1 MAMMSTRDAYGHVL
15 ETEIY
20 KNPDVVVVDADIA
33 SSTRAEKFKNKAPER
48 FFNVGISEQ
57 DLMGTAAGL
66 AAVGKIPLAGSYA
79 LFTERGLEIT
89 RNSICLPNLNV
100 KIIVSHGGLTIGSD
114 GATHQAIEDIALMR
128 SLPNLSVIVPAD
140 AWETEEAVKAAVA
153 HQGPVYIRLGKD
165 AVPNVHPEGST
176 FQWGKGQVLRDGTD
190 VALIATGRLTAAAL
204 AAADELA
211 QKGKSAMVIN
221 MPTIKPI
228 DADLI
233 EEAARKT
240 GAIVTAEEGTVLGGL
255 GSAVAETLVQ
265 RYPVR
270 QEFIG
275 VQDCFGQSGSSED
288 LLTNYHLT
296 AADIVKAAEKIV
308 KP

>member
-1 MAMMSTRDAYGHVL
+1 MAMSTRDAYGHVL

-128 SLPNLSVIVPAD
+128 SLPNLSVIVPSD
-140 AWETEEAVKAAVA
+140 GWETEEAVKAAVA
-153 HQGPVYIRLGKD
+153 HKGPVYIRLGKD
-165 AVPNVHPEGST
+165 TVPDIHPAGST
-176 FQWGKGQVLRDGTD
+176 FQWGKGQILRDGID
-190 VALIATGRLTAAAL
+190 VALIGTGRMTAAAL
-204 AAADELA
+204 AAADQLRQEGLE
-211 QKGKSAMVIN
+211 AMVIN

-233 EEAARKT
+233 EYAARKT
-240 GAIVTAEEGTVLGGL
+240 GHMVTAEEGTVLGGL
-255 GSAVAETLVQ
+255 GSAVAETLVR

-275 VQDCFGQSGSSED
+275 VQDTFGESGSSED
-288 LLTNYHLT
+288 LLKKYGLT
-296 AADIVKAAEKIV
+296 ADDIAAAARKV
-308 KP
+308 LA

>member
-1 MAMMSTRDAYGHVL
+1 MTMSTRDAYGHVL

-48 FFNVGISEQ
+48 FFNVGSSEQ

-128 SLPNLSVIVPAD
+128 SLPNLSVIVPSD

-153 HQGPVYIRLGKD
+153 HKGPVYIRLGKD
-165 AVPNVHPEGST
+165 AVPDIHPAGST
-176 FQWGKGQVLRDGTD
+176 FQWGKGQILRDGID
-190 VALIATGRLTAAAL
+190 VALIGTGRMTAAAI
-204 AAADELA
+204 AAADQLRQDGLE
-211 QKGKSAMVIN
+211 AMVIN

-233 EEAARKT
+233 EYAARKT
-240 GAIVTAEEGTVLGGL
+240 EHIVTAEEGTVLGGL
-255 GSAVAETLVQ
+255 GSAVAETLVR

-275 VQDCFGQSGSSED
+275 VQDTFGESGSSED
-288 LLTNYHLT
+288 LLKKYGLT
-296 AADIVKAAEKIV
+296 AEDIAAAARKV
-308 KP
+308 LA

>member
-1 MAMMSTRDAYGHVL
+1 MAMSTRDAYGHVL

-20 KNPDVVVVDADIA
+20 KNPDVVVDADIA

-128 SLPNLSVIVPAD
+128 SLPNLSVIVPSD
-140 AWETEEAVKAAVA
+140 GWETEEAVKAAVA
-153 HQGPVYIRLGKD
+153 HKGPVYIRLGKD
-165 AVPNVHPEGST
+165 TVPDIHPAGST
-176 FQWGKGQVLRDGTD
+176 FQWGKGQILRDGID
-190 VALIATGRLTAAAL
+190 VALIGTGRMTAAAL
-204 AAADELA
+204 AAADQLRQEGLE
-211 QKGKSAMVIN
+211 AMVIN

-233 EEAARKT
+233 EYAARKT
-240 GAIVTAEEGTVLGGL
+240 GHMVTAEEGTVLGGL
-255 GSAVAETLVQ
+255 GSAVAETLVR

-275 VQDCFGQSGSSED
+275 VQDTFGESGSSED
-288 LLTNYHLT
+288 LLKKYGLT
-296 AADIVKAAEKIV
+296 ADDIAAAARKV
-308 KP
+308 LA

>member
-1 MAMMSTRDAYGHVL
+1 MAMSTRDAYGHVL

-128 SLPNLSVIVPAD
+128 SLPNLSVIVPSD
-140 AWETEEAVKAAVA
+140 GWETEEAVKAAVA
-153 HQGPVYIRLGKD
+153 HKGPVYIRLGKD
-165 AVPNVHPEGST
+165 TVPDIHPAGST
-176 FQWGKGQVLRDGTD
+176 FQWGKGQILRDGID
-190 VALIATGRLTAAAL
+190 VALIGTGRMTAAAL
-204 AAADELA
+204 DAADQLRQEGLE
-211 QKGKSAMVIN
+211 AMVIN

-233 EEAARKT
+233 EYAARKT
-240 GAIVTAEEGTVLGGL
+240 GHMVTAEEGTVLGGL
-255 GSAVAETLVQ
+255 GSAVAETLVR

-275 VQDCFGQSGSSED
+275 VQDTFGESGSSED
-288 LLTNYHLT
+288 LLKKYGLT
-296 AADIVKAAEKIV
+296 ADDIAAAARKV
-308 KP
+308 LA

>member
-1 MAMMSTRDAYGHVL
+1 MAMSTRDSYGHVL

-33 SSTRAEKFKNKAPER
+33 SSTRAEKLKNKAPER

-128 SLPNLSVIVPAD
+128 SLPNLSVIVPSD
-140 AWETEEAVKAAVA
+140 GWETEEAVKAAVA
-153 HQGPVYIRLGKD
+153 HKGPVYIRLGKD
-165 AVPNVHPEGST
+165 TVPDIHPAGST
-176 FQWGKGQVLRDGTD
+176 FQWGKGQILRDGID
-190 VALIATGRLTAAAL
+190 VALIGTGRMTATAL
-204 AAADELA
+204 AAADQLRQEGLE
-211 QKGKSAMVIN
+211 AMVIN

-233 EEAARKT
+233 EYAARKT
-240 GAIVTAEEGTVLGGL
+240 RHMVTAEEGTVLGGL
-255 GSAVAETLVQ
+255 GSAVAETLVR

-275 VQDCFGQSGSSED
+275 VQDTFGESGSSED
-288 LLTNYHLT
+288 LLKKYSLT
-296 AADIVKAAEKIV
+296 ADDIAAAARKV
-308 KP
+308 LS

>member
-1 MAMMSTRDAYGHVL
+1 MTMSTRDAYGHVL

-128 SLPNLSVIVPAD
+128 SLPNLSVIVPSD

-153 HQGPVYIRLGKD
+153 HKGPVYIRLGKD
-165 AVPNVHPEGST
+165 AVPDIHPAGST
-176 FQWGKGQVLRDGTD
+176 FQWGKGQILRDGID
-190 VALIATGRLTAAAL
+190 VALIGTGRMTAAAL
-204 AAADELA
+204 AAADQLRQDGLE
-211 QKGKSAMVIN
+211 AMVIN

-233 EEAARKT
+233 EYAARKT
-240 GAIVTAEEGTVLGGL
+240 EHIVTAEEGTVLGGL
-255 GSAVAETLVQ
+255 GSAVAETLVR

-275 VQDCFGQSGSSED
+275 VQDTFGESGSSED
-288 LLTNYHLT
+288 LLKKYGLT
-296 AADIVKAAEKIV
+296 ADDIAAAARKV
-308 KP
+308 LA

>member
-1 MAMMSTRDAYGHVL
+1 MAMSTRDAYGHVL

-20 KNPDVVVVDADIA
+20 KNPDVVVIDADIA

-128 SLPNLSVIVPAD
+128 SLPNLSVIVPSD
-140 AWETEEAVKAAVA
+140 GWETEEAVKAAVA
-153 HQGPVYIRLGKD
+153 HKGPVYIRLGKD
-165 AVPNVHPEGST
+165 TVPDIHPAGST
-176 FQWGKGQVLRDGTD
+176 FQWGKGQILRDGID
-190 VALIATGRLTAAAL
+190 VALIGTGRMTATAL
-204 AAADELA
+204 AAADQLRQEGLE
-211 QKGKSAMVIN
+211 AMVIN

-233 EEAARKT
+233 EYAARKT
-240 GAIVTAEEGTVLGGL
+240 RHMVTAEEGTVLGGL
-255 GSAVAETLVQ
+255 GSAVAETLVR

-275 VQDCFGQSGSSED
+275 VQDTFGESGSSED
-288 LLTNYHLT
+288 LLKKYSLT
-296 AADIVKAAEKIV
+296 ADDIAAAARKV
-308 KP
+308 LS

>member
-1 MAMMSTRDAYGHVL
+1 MAMSTRDAYGHVL

-128 SLPNLSVIVPAD
+128 SLPNLSVIVPSD
-140 AWETEEAVKAAVA
+140 GWETEEAVKAAVA
-153 HQGPVYIRLGKD
+153 YKGPVYIRLGKD
-165 AVPNVHPEGST
+165 TVPDIHPAGST
-176 FQWGKGQVLRDGTD
+176 FQWGKGQILRDGID
-190 VALIATGRLTAAAL
+190 VALIGTGRMTAAAL
-204 AAADELA
+204 AAADQLRQEGLE
-211 QKGKSAMVIN
+211 AMVIN

-233 EEAARKT
+233 EYAARKT
-240 GAIVTAEEGTVLGGL
+240 GHMVTAEEGTVLGGL
-255 GSAVAETLVQ
+255 GSAVAETLVR

-275 VQDCFGQSGSSED
+275 VQDTFGESGSSED
-288 LLTNYHLT
+288 LLKKYGLT
-296 AADIVKAAEKIV
+296 ADDIAAAARKVLE
-308 KP
+308 

>member
-1 MAMMSTRDAYGHVL
+1 MTMSTRDAYGHVL

-128 SLPNLSVIVPAD
+128 SLPNLSVIVPSD

-153 HQGPVYIRLGKD
+153 HKGPVYIRLGKD
-165 AVPNVHPEGST
+165 AVPDIHPAGST
-176 FQWGKGQVLRDGTD
+176 FQWGKGQILRDGID
-190 VALIATGRLTAAAL
+190 VALIGTGRMTAAAL
-204 AAADELA
+204 AAADQLRQDGLE
-211 QKGKSAMVIN
+211 AMVIN

-233 EEAARKT
+233 EYAARKT
-240 GAIVTAEEGTVLGGL
+240 GHIVTAEEGTVLGGL
-255 GSAVAETLVQ
+255 GSAVAETLVR

-275 VQDCFGQSGSSED
+275 VQDTFGESGSSED
-288 LLTNYHLT
+288 LLKKYGLT
-296 AADIVKAAEKIV
+296 ADDIAAAARKV
-308 KP
+308 LA

>member
-1 MAMMSTRDAYGHVL
+1 MAMSTRDAYGHVL

-33 SSTRAEKFKNKAPER
+33 SSTRAEKFKNNAPER

-128 SLPNLSVIVPAD
+128 SLPNLSVIVPSD

-153 HQGPVYIRLGKD
+153 HKGPVYIRLGKD
-165 AVPNVHPEGST
+165 AVPDIHPAGST
-176 FQWGKGQVLRDGTD
+176 FQWGKGQILRDGID
-190 VALIATGRLTAAAL
+190 VALIGTGRMTTAAL
-204 AAADELA
+204 AAADQLRQDGLE
-211 QKGKSAMVIN
+211 AMVIN

-228 DADLI
+228 DANLI
-233 EEAARKT
+233 EYAARKT
-240 GAIVTAEEGTVLGGL
+240 GHIVTAEEGTVLGGL
-255 GSAVAETLVQ
+255 GSAVAETLVR

-275 VQDCFGQSGSSED
+275 VQDTFGESGSSED
-288 LLTNYHLT
+288 LLKKYGLT
-296 AADIVKAAEKIV
+296 ADDIAAAARKV
-308 KP
+308 LA

>member
-1 MAMMSTRDAYGHVL
+1 MAMSTRDAYGHVL

-128 SLPNLSVIVPAD
+128 SLPNLSVIVPSD

-153 HQGPVYIRLGKD
+153 HKGPVYIRLGKD
-165 AVPNVHPEGST
+165 AVPDIHPSGST
-176 FQWGKGQVLRDGTD
+176 FQWGKGQILRDGID
-190 VALIATGRLTAAAL
+190 VALIGTGRMTAAAL
-204 AAADELA
+204 AAADQLRQDGLE
-211 QKGKSAMVIN
+211 AMVIN

-233 EEAARKT
+233 EYAARKT
-240 GAIVTAEEGTVLGGL
+240 GHIVTAEEGTVLGGL
-255 GSAVAETLVQ
+255 GSAVAETLVR

-275 VQDCFGQSGSSED
+275 VQDTFGESGSSED
-288 LLTNYHLT
+288 LLKKYGLT
-296 AADIVKAAEKIV
+296 ADDITAAARKV
-308 KP
+308 LA

>member
-1 MAMMSTRDAYGHVL
+1 MAMSTRDAYGHVL

-128 SLPNLSVIVPAD
+128 SLPNLSVIVPSD
-140 AWETEEAVKAAVA
+140 GWETEEAVKAAVA
-153 HQGPVYIRLGKD
+153 HKGPVYIRLGKD
-165 AVPNVHPEGST
+165 TVPDIHPAEST
-176 FQWGKGQVLRDGTD
+176 FQWGKGQILRDGID
-190 VALIATGRLTAAAL
+190 VALIGTGRMTAAAL
-204 AAADELA
+204 AAADQLRQEGLE
-211 QKGKSAMVIN
+211 AMVIN

-233 EEAARKT
+233 EYAARKT
-240 GAIVTAEEGTVLGGL
+240 GHMVTAEEGTVLGGL
-255 GSAVAETLVQ
+255 GSAVAETLVR

-275 VQDCFGQSGSSED
+275 VQDTFGESGSSED
-288 LLTNYHLT
+288 LLKKYGLT
-296 AADIVKAAEKIV
+296 ADDIAAAARKV
-308 KP
+308 LA

>member
-1 MAMMSTRDAYGHVL
+1 MAMSTRDAYGHVL

-33 SSTRAEKFKNKAPER
+33 SSTRSEKFKNKAPER

-128 SLPNLSVIVPAD
+128 SLPNLSVIVPSD
-140 AWETEEAVKAAVA
+140 GWETEEAVKAAVA
-153 HQGPVYIRLGKD
+153 HKGPVYIRLGKD
-165 AVPNVHPEGST
+165 TVPDIHPAGST
-176 FQWGKGQVLRDGTD
+176 FQWGKGQILRDGID
-190 VALIATGRLTAAAL
+190 VALIGTGRMTAAAL
-204 AAADELA
+204 AAADQLRQEGLE
-211 QKGKSAMVIN
+211 AMVIN

-233 EEAARKT
+233 EYAARKT
-240 GAIVTAEEGTVLGGL
+240 RHMVTAEEGTVLGGL
-255 GSAVAETLVQ
+255 GSAVAETLVR

-275 VQDCFGQSGSSED
+275 VQDTFGESGSSED
-288 LLTNYHLT
+288 LLKKYGLT
-296 AADIVKAAEKIV
+296 ADDIAAAARKV
-308 KP
+308 LA

>member
-1 MAMMSTRDAYGHVL
+1 MAMSTRDAYGHVL

-57 DLMGTAAGL
+57 DLIGTAAGL

-128 SLPNLSVIVPAD
+128 SLPNLSVIVPSD
-140 AWETEEAVKAAVA
+140 GWETEEAVKAAVA
-153 HQGPVYIRLGKD
+153 HKGPVYIRLGKD
-165 AVPNVHPEGST
+165 TVPDIHPAGST
-176 FQWGKGQVLRDGTD
+176 FQWGKGQILRDGID
-190 VALIATGRLTAAAL
+190 VALIGTGRMTAAAL
-204 AAADELA
+204 AAADQLRQEGLE
-211 QKGKSAMVIN
+211 AMVIN

-233 EEAARKT
+233 EHAARKT
-240 GAIVTAEEGTVLGGL
+240 GHMVTAEEGTVLGGL
-255 GSAVAETLVQ
+255 GSAVAETLVR

-275 VQDCFGQSGSSED
+275 VQDTFGESGSSED
-288 LLTNYHLT
+288 LLKKYGLT
-296 AADIVKAAEKIV
+296 ADDIAAAARKV
-308 KP
+308 LA

>member
-1 MAMMSTRDAYGHVL
+1 MAMSTRDAYGHVL

-20 KNPDVVVVDADIA
+20 KNPDVIVVDADIA

-128 SLPNLSVIVPAD
+128 SLPNLSVIVPSD
-140 AWETEEAVKAAVA
+140 AWETAEAVKAAVA
-153 HQGPVYIRLGKD
+153 HKGPVYIRLGKD
-165 AVPNVHPEGST
+165 AVPDIHPAGST
-176 FQWGKGQVLRDGTD
+176 FQWGKGQILRDGID
-190 VALIATGRLTAAAL
+190 VALIGTGRMTAAAL
-204 AAADELA
+204 AAADQLRQDGLE
-211 QKGKSAMVIN
+211 AMVIN

-233 EEAARKT
+233 EYAARKT
-240 GAIVTAEEGTVLGGL
+240 GHIVTAEEGTVLGGL
-255 GSAVAETLVQ
+255 GSAVAETLVR

-275 VQDCFGQSGSSED
+275 VQDTFGESGSSED
-288 LLTNYHLT
+288 LLKKYGLT
-296 AADIVKAAEKIV
+296 ADDIASAARNV
-308 KP
+308 LA

>member
-1 MAMMSTRDAYGHVL
+1 MAMSTRDAYGHVL

-128 SLPNLSVIVPAD
+128 SLPNLSVIVPSD
-140 AWETEEAVKAAVA
+140 AWETEEAVKAAVT
-153 HQGPVYIRLGKD
+153 HKGPVYIRLGKD
-165 AVPNVHPEGST
+165 AVPDIHPAGST
-176 FQWGKGQVLRDGTD
+176 FQWGKGQILRDGID
-190 VALIATGRLTAAAL
+190 VALIGTGRMTAAAL
-204 AAADELA
+204 AAADQLRQDGLE
-211 QKGKSAMVIN
+211 AMVIN

-233 EEAARKT
+233 EYAARKT
-240 GAIVTAEEGTVLGGL
+240 GHIVTAEEGTVLGGL
-255 GSAVAETLVQ
+255 GSAVAETLVR

-275 VQDCFGQSGSSED
+275 VQDTFGESGSSED
-288 LLTNYHLT
+288 LLKKYGLT
-296 AADIVKAAEKIV
+296 ADDIAAAARKV
-308 KP
+308 LA

>member
-1 MAMMSTRDAYGHVL
+1 MAMSTRDAYGHVL

-128 SLPNLSVIVPAD
+128 SLPNLSVIVPSD

-153 HQGPVYIRLGKD
+153 HKGPVYIRLGKD
-165 AVPNVHPEGST
+165 TVPDIHPAGST
-176 FQWGKGQVLRDGTD
+176 FQWGKGQILRDGID
-190 VALIATGRLTAAAL
+190 VALIGTGRMTAAAL
-204 AAADELA
+204 AAADQLRQEGLE
-211 QKGKSAMVIN
+211 AMVIN

-233 EEAARKT
+233 EYAARKT
-240 GAIVTAEEGTVLGGL
+240 GHMVTAEEGTVLGGL
-255 GSAVAETLVQ
+255 GSAVAETLVR

-275 VQDCFGQSGSSED
+275 VQDTFGESGSSED
-288 LLTNYHLT
+288 LLKKYGLT
-296 AADIVKAAEKIV
+296 ADDIAAAARKV
-308 KP
+308 LA

>member
-1 MAMMSTRDAYGHVL
+1 MAMSTRDAYGHVL

-33 SSTRAEKFKNKAPER
+33 SSTRAEKFKNKVPER

-128 SLPNLSVIVPAD
+128 SLPNLSVIVPSD

-153 HQGPVYIRLGKD
+153 HKGPVYIRLGKD
-165 AVPNVHPEGST
+165 AVPDIHPAGST
-176 FQWGKGQVLRDGTD
+176 FQWGKGQILRDGID
-190 VALIATGRLTAAAL
+190 VALIGTGRMTAAAL
-204 AAADELA
+204 AAADQLRQDGLE
-211 QKGKSAMVIN
+211 AMVIN

-228 DADLI
+228 DANLI
-233 EEAARKT
+233 EYAARKT
-240 GAIVTAEEGTVLGGL
+240 GHIVTAEEGTVLGGL
-255 GSAVAETLVQ
+255 GSAVAETLVR

-275 VQDCFGQSGSSED
+275 VQDTFGESGSSED
-288 LLTNYHLT
+288 LLKKYGLT
-296 AADIVKAAEKIV
+296 ADDIAAAARKV
-308 KP
+308 LA

>member
-1 MAMMSTRDAYGHVL
+1 MAMSTRDAYGHVL

-114 GATHQAIEDIALMR
+114 GATHQAIEDIALMH
-128 SLPNLSVIVPAD
+128 SLPNLSVIVPSD
-140 AWETEEAVKAAVA
+140 GWETEEAVKAAVA
-153 HQGPVYIRLGKD
+153 HKGPVYIRLGKD
-165 AVPNVHPEGST
+165 TVPDIHPAGST
-176 FQWGKGQVLRDGTD
+176 FQWGKGQILRDGID
-190 VALIATGRLTAAAL
+190 VALIGTGRMTAAAL
-204 AAADELA
+204 AAADQLRQEGLE
-211 QKGKSAMVIN
+211 AMVIN

-233 EEAARKT
+233 EYAARKT
-240 GAIVTAEEGTVLGGL
+240 RHMVTAEEGTVLGGL
-255 GSAVAETLVQ
+255 GSAVAETLVR

-275 VQDCFGQSGSSED
+275 VQDTFGESGSSED
-288 LLTNYHLT
+288 LLKKYGLT
-296 AADIVKAAEKIV
+296 ADDIAAAARKV
-308 KP
+308 LA

>member
-1 MAMMSTRDAYGHVL
+1 MAMSTRDAYGHVL

-20 KNPDVVVVDADIA
+20 KSPDVVVVDADIA

-128 SLPNLSVIVPAD
+128 SLPNLSVIVPSD
-140 AWETEEAVKAAVA
+140 GWETEEAVKAAVA
-153 HQGPVYIRLGKD
+153 HKGPVYIRLGKD
-165 AVPNVHPEGST
+165 TVPDIHPAGST
-176 FQWGKGQVLRDGTD
+176 FQWGKGQILRDGID
-190 VALIATGRLTAAAL
+190 VALIGTGRMTAAAL
-204 AAADELA
+204 DAADQLRQEGLE
-211 QKGKSAMVIN
+211 AMVIN

-233 EEAARKT
+233 EYAARKT
-240 GAIVTAEEGTVLGGL
+240 GHIVTAEEGTVLGGL
-255 GSAVAETLVQ
+255 GSAVAETLVR

-275 VQDCFGQSGSSED
+275 VQDTFGESGSSED
-288 LLTNYHLT
+288 LLKKYGLT
-296 AADIVKAAEKIV
+296 ADDIAAAARKV
-308 KP
+308 LA

>member
-1 MAMMSTRDAYGHVL
+1 MTMSTRDAYGHVL

-66 AAVGKIPLAGSYA
+66 AAVGKIALAGSYA

-128 SLPNLSVIVPAD
+128 SLPNLSVIVPSD

-153 HQGPVYIRLGKD
+153 HKGPVYIRLGKD
-165 AVPNVHPEGST
+165 AVPDIHPAGST
-176 FQWGKGQVLRDGTD
+176 FQWGKGQILRDGID
-190 VALIATGRLTAAAL
+190 VALIGTGRMTAAAL
-204 AAADELA
+204 AAADQLRQDGLE
-211 QKGKSAMVIN
+211 AMVIN

-233 EEAARKT
+233 EYAARKT
-240 GAIVTAEEGTVLGGL
+240 GHIVTAEEGTVLGGL
-255 GSAVAETLVQ
+255 GSAVAETLVR

-275 VQDCFGQSGSSED
+275 VQDTFGESGSSED
-288 LLTNYHLT
+288 LLKKYGLT
-296 AADIVKAAEKIV
+296 AEDIAAAARKV
-308 KP
+308 LA

>member
-1 MAMMSTRDAYGHVL
+1 MAMSTRDAYGHVL

-128 SLPNLSVIVPAD
+128 SLPNLSVIVPSD
-140 AWETEEAVKAAVA
+140 GWETEEAVKAAVA
-153 HQGPVYIRLGKD
+153 HKGPVYIRLGKD
-165 AVPNVHPEGST
+165 TVPDIHPAGST
-176 FQWGKGQVLRDGTD
+176 FQWGKGQILRDGID
-190 VALIATGRLTAAAL
+190 VALIGTGHMTAAAL
-204 AAADELA
+204 AAADQLRQEGLE
-211 QKGKSAMVIN
+211 AMVIN

-233 EEAARKT
+233 EYAARKT
-240 GAIVTAEEGTVLGGL
+240 RHMVTAEEGTVLGGL
-255 GSAVAETLVQ
+255 GSAVAETLVR

-275 VQDCFGQSGSSED
+275 VQDTFGESGSSED
-288 LLTNYHLT
+288 LLKKYGLT
-296 AADIVKAAEKIV
+296 ADDIAAAARKV
-308 KP
+308 LA

>member
-1 MAMMSTRDAYGHVL
+1 MAMSTRDAYGHVL

-128 SLPNLSVIVPAD
+128 SLPNLSVIVPSD
-140 AWETEEAVKAAVA
+140 GWETEEAVKAAVA
-153 HQGPVYIRLGKD
+153 HKGPVYIRLGKD
-165 AVPNVHPEGST
+165 TVPDIHPAGST
-176 FQWGKGQVLRDGTD
+176 FQWGKGQILQDGID
-190 VALIATGRLTAAAL
+190 VALIGTGRMTAAAL
-204 AAADELA
+204 AAADQLRQEGLE
-211 QKGKSAMVIN
+211 AMVIN

-233 EEAARKT
+233 EYAARKT
-240 GAIVTAEEGTVLGGL
+240 RHMVTAEEGTVLGGL
-255 GSAVAETLVQ
+255 GSAVAETLVR

-275 VQDCFGQSGSSED
+275 VQDTFGESGSSED
-288 LLTNYHLT
+288 LLKKYGLT
-296 AADIVKAAEKIV
+296 ADDIAAAARKV
-308 KP
+308 LA

>member
-1 MAMMSTRDAYGHVL
+1 MAMSTRDAYGHVL

-128 SLPNLSVIVPAD
+128 SLPNLSVIVPSD

-153 HQGPVYIRLGKD
+153 HKGPVYIRLGKD
-165 AVPNVHPEGST
+165 AVPDIHPAGST
-176 FQWGKGQVLRDGTD
+176 FQWGKGQILRDGID
-190 VALIATGRLTAAAL
+190 VALIGTGRMTAAAL
-204 AAADELA
+204 AAADQLRQDGLE
-211 QKGKSAMVIN
+211 AMVIN

-233 EEAARKT
+233 EYAARKT
-240 GAIVTAEEGTVLGGL
+240 GHIVTAEEGTVLGGL
-255 GSAVAETLVQ
+255 GSAVAETLVR

-275 VQDCFGQSGSSED
+275 VQDTFGESGSSED
-288 LLTNYHLT
+288 LLKKYGLT
-296 AADIVKAAEKIV
+296 AEDIAAAARKV
-308 KP
+308 LA

>member
-1 MAMMSTRDAYGHVL
+1 MAMSTRDAYGHVL

-128 SLPNLSVIVPAD
+128 SLPNLSVIVPSD
-140 AWETEEAVKAAVA
+140 GWETEEAVKATVA
-153 HQGPVYIRLGKD
+153 HKGPVYIRLGKD
-165 AVPNVHPEGST
+165 TVPDIHPAGST
-176 FQWGKGQVLRDGTD
+176 FQWGKGQILRDGID
-190 VALIATGRLTAAAL
+190 VALIGTGRMTAAAL
-204 AAADELA
+204 AAADQLRQEGLE
-211 QKGKSAMVIN
+211 AMVIN

-233 EEAARKT
+233 EYAARKT
-240 GAIVTAEEGTVLGGL
+240 RHMVTAEEGTVLGGL
-255 GSAVAETLVQ
+255 GSAVAETLVR

-275 VQDCFGQSGSSED
+275 VQDTFGESGSSED
-288 LLTNYHLT
+288 LLKKYSLT
-296 AADIVKAAEKIV
+296 ADDIAAAARKV
-308 KP
+308 LS

>member
-1 MAMMSTRDAYGHVL
+1 MAMSTRDAYGHVL
-15 ETEIY
+15 EKEIY

-128 SLPNLSVIVPAD
+128 SLPNLSVIVPSD
-140 AWETEEAVKAAVA
+140 GWETEEAVKAAVA
-153 HQGPVYIRLGKD
+153 HKGPVYIRLGKD
-165 AVPNVHPEGST
+165 TVPDIHPAGST
-176 FQWGKGQVLRDGTD
+176 FQWGKGQILRDGID
-190 VALIATGRLTAAAL
+190 VALIGTGRMTAAAL
-204 AAADELA
+204 AAADQLRQEGLE
-211 QKGKSAMVIN
+211 AMVIN

-233 EEAARKT
+233 EYAARKT
-240 GAIVTAEEGTVLGGL
+240 GHMVTAEEGTVLGGL
-255 GSAVAETLVQ
+255 GSAVAETLVR

-275 VQDCFGQSGSSED
+275 VQDTFGESGSSED
-288 LLTNYHLT
+288 LLKKYGLT
-296 AADIVKAAEKIV
+296 ADDIAAAARKV
-308 KP
+308 LA

>member
-1 MAMMSTRDAYGHVL
+1 MAMSTRDAYGHVL

-128 SLPNLSVIVPAD
+128 SLPNLSVIVPSD
-140 AWETEEAVKAAVA
+140 GWETEEAVMAAVA
-153 HQGPVYIRLGKD
+153 HKGPVYIRLGKD
-165 AVPNVHPEGST
+165 TVPDIHPAGST
-176 FQWGKGQVLRDGTD
+176 FQWGKGQILRDGID
-190 VALIATGRLTAAAL
+190 VALIGTGRMTAAAL
-204 AAADELA
+204 AAADQLRQEGLE
-211 QKGKSAMVIN
+211 AMVIN

-233 EEAARKT
+233 EYAARKT
-240 GAIVTAEEGTVLGGL
+240 GHMVTAEEGTVLGGL
-255 GSAVAETLVQ
+255 GSAVAETLVR

-275 VQDCFGQSGSSED
+275 VQDTFGESGSSED
-288 LLTNYHLT
+288 LLKKYGLT
-296 AADIVKAAEKIV
+296 ADDIAAAARKV
-308 KP
+308 LA

>member
-1 MAMMSTRDAYGHVL
+1 MAMSTRDAYGHVL

-114 GATHQAIEDIALMR
+114 GATHQAIEDIALVR
-128 SLPNLSVIVPAD
+128 SLPNLSVIVPSD
-140 AWETEEAVKAAVA
+140 GWETEEAVKAAVA
-153 HQGPVYIRLGKD
+153 HKGPVYIRLGKD
-165 AVPNVHPEGST
+165 TVPDIHPAGST
-176 FQWGKGQVLRDGTD
+176 FQWGKGQILRDGID
-190 VALIATGRLTAAAL
+190 VALIGTGRMTAAAL
-204 AAADELA
+204 AAADQLRQEGLE
-211 QKGKSAMVIN
+211 AMVIN

-233 EEAARKT
+233 EYAARKT
-240 GAIVTAEEGTVLGGL
+240 GHMVTAEEGTVLGGL
-255 GSAVAETLVQ
+255 GSAVAETLVR

-275 VQDCFGQSGSSED
+275 VQDTFGESGSSED
-288 LLTNYHLT
+288 LLKKYGLT
-296 AADIVKAAEKIV
+296 ADDIAAAARKV
-308 KP
+308 LA

>member
-1 MAMMSTRDAYGHVL
+1 MAMSTRDAYGHVL

-128 SLPNLSVIVPAD
+128 SLPNLSVIVPSD
-140 AWETEEAVKAAVA
+140 GWETEEAVKAAVA
-153 HQGPVYIRLGKD
+153 HKGPVYIRLGKD
-165 AVPNVHPEGST
+165 TVPDIHPAGST
-176 FQWGKGQVLRDGTD
+176 FQWGKGQILRDGID
-190 VALIATGRLTAAAL
+190 VALIGTGRMTAAAL
-204 AAADELA
+204 AAADQLRQEGLE
-211 QKGKSAMVIN
+211 AMVIN

-233 EEAARKT
+233 KYAARKT
-240 GAIVTAEEGTVLGGL
+240 GHMVTAEEGTVLGGL
-255 GSAVAETLVQ
+255 GSAVAETLVR

-275 VQDCFGQSGSSED
+275 VQDTFGESGSSED
-288 LLTNYHLT
+288 LLKKYGLT
-296 AADIVKAAEKIV
+296 ADDIAAAARKV
-308 KP
+308 LA

>member
-1 MAMMSTRDAYGHVL
+1 MAMSTRDAYGHVL

-128 SLPNLSVIVPAD
+128 SLPNLSVIVPSD

-153 HQGPVYIRLGKD
+153 HKGPVYIRLGKD
-165 AVPNVHPEGST
+165 AVPDIHPAGST
-176 FQWGKGQVLRDGTD
+176 FQWGKGQILRDGID
-190 VALIATGRLTAAAL
+190 VTLIGTGLMTAAAL
-204 AAADELA
+204 AAADQLRQDGLE
-211 QKGKSAMVIN
+211 AMVIN
-221 MPTIKPI
+221 LPTIKPI

-233 EEAARKT
+233 EYAARKT
-240 GAIVTAEEGTVLGGL
+240 GHIVTAEEGTVLGGL
-255 GSAVAETLVQ
+255 GSAVAETLVR

-275 VQDCFGQSGSSED
+275 VQDTFGESGSSED
-288 LLTNYHLT
+288 LLKKYGLT
-296 AADIVKAAEKIV
+296 ADDIAAAARKV
-308 KP
+308 LA

>member
-1 MAMMSTRDAYGHVL
+1 MAMSTRDAYGHVL

-128 SLPNLSVIVPAD
+128 SLPNLSVIVPSD
-140 AWETEEAVKAAVA
+140 GWETEEAVKAAVV
-153 HQGPVYIRLGKD
+153 HKGPVYIRLGKD
-165 AVPNVHPEGST
+165 TVPDIHPAGST
-176 FQWGKGQVLRDGTD
+176 FQWGKGQILRDGID
-190 VALIATGRLTAAAL
+190 VALIGTGRMTAAAL
-204 AAADELA
+204 AAADQLRQEGLE
-211 QKGKSAMVIN
+211 AMVIN

-233 EEAARKT
+233 EYAARKT
-240 GAIVTAEEGTVLGGL
+240 GHMVTAEEGTVLGGL
-255 GSAVAETLVQ
+255 GSAVAETLVR

-275 VQDCFGQSGSSED
+275 VQDTFGESGSSED
-288 LLTNYHLT
+288 LLKKYGLT
-296 AADIVKAAEKIV
+296 ADDIAAAARKV
-308 KP
+308 LA

>member
-1 MAMMSTRDAYGHVL
+1 MAMSTRDAYGHVL

-20 KNPDVVVVDADIA
+20 KNHDVVVVDADIA

-128 SLPNLSVIVPAD
+128 SLPNLSVIVPSD
-140 AWETEEAVKAAVA
+140 GWETEEAVKAAVA
-153 HQGPVYIRLGKD
+153 HKGPVYIRLGKD
-165 AVPNVHPEGST
+165 TVPDIHPAGST
-176 FQWGKGQVLRDGTD
+176 FQWGKGQILRDGID
-190 VALIATGRLTAAAL
+190 VALIGTGRMTAAAL
-204 AAADELA
+204 AAADQLRQEGLE
-211 QKGKSAMVIN
+211 AMVIN

-233 EEAARKT
+233 EYAARKT
-240 GAIVTAEEGTVLGGL
+240 GHMVTAEEGTVLGGL
-255 GSAVAETLVQ
+255 GSAVAETLVR

-275 VQDCFGQSGSSED
+275 VQDTFGESGSSED
-288 LLTNYHLT
+288 LLKKYGLT
-296 AADIVKAAEKIV
+296 ADDIAAAARKV
-308 KP
+308 LA

>member
-1 MAMMSTRDAYGHVL
+1 MTMSTRDAYGHVL

-20 KNPDVVVVDADIA
+20 KNPDVVVDADIA

-100 KIIVSHGGLTIGSD
+100 KVIVSHGGLTIGSD

-128 SLPNLSVIVPAD
+128 SLPNLSVIVPSD

-153 HQGPVYIRLGKD
+153 HKGPVYIRLGKD
-165 AVPNVHPEGST
+165 AVPDIHPAGST
-176 FQWGKGQVLRDGTD
+176 FQWGKGQILRDGID
-190 VALIATGRLTAAAL
+190 VALIGTGRMTAAAL
-204 AAADELA
+204 AAADQLRQDGLE
-211 QKGKSAMVIN
+211 AMVIN

-233 EEAARKT
+233 EYAARKT
-240 GAIVTAEEGTVLGGL
+240 GHIVTAEEGTVLGGL
-255 GSAVAETLVQ
+255 GSAVAETLVR

-275 VQDCFGQSGSSED
+275 VQDTFGESGSSED
-288 LLTNYHLT
+288 LLKKYGLT
-296 AADIVKAAEKIV
+296 AEDIAAAARKV
-308 KP
+308 LA

>member
-1 MAMMSTRDAYGHVL
+1 MAMSTRDAYGHVL

-33 SSTRAEKFKNKAPER
+33 SSTRSEKFKNKAPER

-128 SLPNLSVIVPAD
+128 SLPNLSVIVPSD
-140 AWETEEAVKAAVA
+140 GWETEEAVKAAVA
-153 HQGPVYIRLGKD
+153 YKGPVYIRLGKD
-165 AVPNVHPEGST
+165 TVPDIHPAGST
-176 FQWGKGQVLRDGTD
+176 FQWGKGQILRDGID
-190 VALIATGRLTAAAL
+190 VALIGTGRMTAAAL
-204 AAADELA
+204 AAADQLRQEGLE
-211 QKGKSAMVIN
+211 AMVIN

-233 EEAARKT
+233 EYAARKT
-240 GAIVTAEEGTVLGGL
+240 RHMVTAEEGTVLGGL
-255 GSAVAETLVQ
+255 GSAVAETLVR

-275 VQDCFGQSGSSED
+275 VQDTFGESGSSED
-288 LLTNYHLT
+288 LLKKYGLT
-296 AADIVKAAEKIV
+296 ADDIAVAARKV
-308 KP
+308 LA

>member
-1 MAMMSTRDAYGHVL
+1 MAMSTRDAYGHVL

-128 SLPNLSVIVPAD
+128 SLPNLSVIVPSD
-140 AWETEEAVKAAVA
+140 GWETEEAVKAAVA
-153 HQGPVYIRLGKD
+153 HKGPVYIRLGKD
-165 AVPNVHPEGST
+165 TVPDIHPAGST
-176 FQWGKGQVLRDGTD
+176 FQWGKGQILRDGID
-190 VALIATGRLTAAAL
+190 VALIGTGRMTAAAL
-204 AAADELA
+204 AAADQLRQEGLE
-211 QKGKSAMVIN
+211 AMVIN

-233 EEAARKT
+233 EYAARKT
-240 GAIVTAEEGTVLGGL
+240 RHMVTAEEGTVLGGL
-255 GSAVAETLVQ
+255 GSAVAETLVR

-275 VQDCFGQSGSSED
+275 VQDTFGESGSSED
-288 LLTNYHLT
+288 LLKKYGLT
-296 AADIVKAAEKIV
+296 ADDIAAAARKV
-308 KP
+308 LS